1 MCLETFLPPSP
12 AHVAP
17 LPRLRYVAV
26 RCLFKVST
34 RHNYLWLYVRFQL
47 HNDSTVSNWM
57 YSFRG
62 RFVFLWGAS
71 KIKMRQ
77 TETQKMQEG
86 VFFPQKDPGF
96 YWYFLNLAANLCNFK
111 PFEPLTFTNLLA
123 ILRQFEAI
131 RLAHVAR
138 CPQSTPELRTRNKN
152 PRVSIIQQDAH
163 GASILRSI

>member
-1 MCLETFLPPSP
+1 
-12 AHVAP
+12 
-17 LPRLRYVAV
+17 
-26 RCLFKVST
+26 
-34 RHNYLWLYVRFQL
+34 
-47 HNDSTVSNWM
+47 
-57 YSFRG
+57 
-62 RFVFLWGAS
+62 
-71 KIKMRQ
+71 MRQ